1 MARHATHNYFGRYNF
16 TLILTIAFVVLGL
29 AAYFGVV
36 GDGNSRFLPDGISGP
51 AAASQMSNSNASSLA
66 ALGYFGVAED
76 VNSRFSSA
84 GVSGKAAASQ
94 MSSSNAATGTADLQ
108 GGGVATTAV
117 PPAAQ
122 REVGYF
128 PNVYVNQA
136 TQIEDPIA
144 TF

>member
-1 MARHATHNYFGRYNF
+1 MARHATHHYFGRHNF
-16 TLILTIAFVVLGL
+16 TSIPKIAFVVLGL
-29 AAYFGVV
+29 AA
-36 GDGNSRFLPDGISGP
+36 
-51 AAASQMSNSNASSLA
+51 
-66 ALGYFGVAED
+66 LGYFGVAAD

-84 GVSGKAAASQ
+84 GVSGNAAASQ

>member
-36 GDGNSRFLPDGISGP
+36 
-51 AAASQMSNSNASSLA
+51 
-66 ALGYFGVAED
+66 ED

-84 GVSGKAAASQ
+84 GVSRKAAASQ